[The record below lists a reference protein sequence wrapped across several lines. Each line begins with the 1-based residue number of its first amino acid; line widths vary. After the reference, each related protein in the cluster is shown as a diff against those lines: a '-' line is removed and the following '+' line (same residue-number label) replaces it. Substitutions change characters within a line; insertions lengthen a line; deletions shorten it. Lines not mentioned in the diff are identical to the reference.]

1 MTKKP
6 AEHPCP
12 VCGKMTTNP
21 KMCSKECVRKSFKM
35 RSSTGRDKKLS
46 ELDNTNR
53 CAQCKKPMPLDRY
66 SMYCEECEM
75 HIEETY

>member
-21 KMCSKECVRKSFKM
+21 KMCSKECVAASLK
-35 RSSTGRDKKLS
+35 DKARMGKDKLKT
-46 ELDNTNR
+46 LDDSNICR
-53 CAQCKKPMPLDRY
+53 QCKKPMPLDRY

-75 HIEETY
+75 HIEEDI